1 MHLPEVYRASP
12 LESGSGAHAS
22 LAALRDAD
30 GRDLLVHAVEGG
42 SVRVVDYLV
51 GSAHPLPV
59 RSLSAPCPRAPARQ
73 EAVLPLQSVAEGAC
87 CAASGLGF
95 AVSRPFGP
103 HGRTPLAAAAYAGQG
118 DMLRHLVTM
127 GAKLE
132 GPDASNL
139 LNEGPL
145 WDAVRGGGANLSE
158 GGTASILRSIV
169 GTREVN
175 IRNTK
180 GDTLLHWAAANGAC
194 DAIRWLAE
202 SGADLIAPNANGKVP
217 REVATAHGQ
226 MEAELLLSRLA
237 RGQVVLPNAADWMS
251 RRRK

>member
-1 MHLPEVYRASP
+1 MAQLPAPAPHPRASQARRK
-12 LESGSGAHAS
+12 SGARTWDPTADSGRFSCPPAAS
-22 LAALRDAD
+22 YVAAATASRAW
-30 GRDLLVHAVEGG
+30 
-42 SVRVVDYLV
+42 
-51 GSAHPLPV
+51 
-59 RSLSAPCPRAPARQ
+59 LSAICCRQ
-73 EAVLPLQSVAEGAC
+73 SC